1 MVRVRHNRALRRA
14 FAKRSATPIWRP
26 RRKAL
31 AKLLRGMATEL
42 SVAYAVCVTV
52 QTALRC
58 QDAEEDRELELCLR
72 TQVADAIS
80 RHVEKLCMFA
90 QRLAPAKPVSED

>member
-1 MVRVRHNRALRRA
+1 MVTARHNRTLRTALAR
-14 FAKRSATPIWRP
+14 RSAAQIWRP

-31 AKLLRGMATEL
+31 AELLRGMATDL

-52 QTALRC
+52 QAALRY
-58 QDAEEDRELELCLR
+58 QDADEDRELELCLR

-80 RHVEKLCMFA
+80 RHVDKLRSFA
-90 QRLAPAKPVSED
+90 QQLAPATLTSQE